1 MLTIAARSKSDAR
14 CIAGELGVFD
24 PELDR
29 STRAWAVTIGD
40 DSNLVEIL
48 SALETCLGN
57 HGIDTVTVGVNGR
70 TYVMEPAPHRSLDAL
85 TPAPDTGV
93 DGRVRLERERVV
105 LCR

>member
-29 STRAWAVTIGD
+29 SPRAWAVTIGD

-57 HGIDTVTVGVNGR
+57 QASTLSPWASTVGR
-70 TYVMEPAPHRSLDAL
+70 M
-85 TPAPDTGV
+85 
-93 DGRVRLERERVV
+93 
-105 LCR
+105 